1 MSKEAK
7 KMSNEEKYARIKL
20 IGDTLEKGE
29 ILDGQTKQMVPL
41 TDEMKNELRK
51 EQYKL
56 NAELAS
62 DNAWSEVGHTFL
74 QGLAW
79 GAGIAICIWGGALLF
94 TAIAGNGESAG
105 GGDNA

>member
-7 KMSNEEKYARIKL
+7 MSNADKYARIKL

-29 ILDGQTKQMVPL
+29 ILDGQTKKMVPL
-41 TDEMKNELRK
+41 TDEMKTELRK
-51 EQYKL
+51 EQFRL
-56 NAELAS
+56 RSELAT
-62 DNAWSEVGHTFL
+62 DNAWSEVGNTFL